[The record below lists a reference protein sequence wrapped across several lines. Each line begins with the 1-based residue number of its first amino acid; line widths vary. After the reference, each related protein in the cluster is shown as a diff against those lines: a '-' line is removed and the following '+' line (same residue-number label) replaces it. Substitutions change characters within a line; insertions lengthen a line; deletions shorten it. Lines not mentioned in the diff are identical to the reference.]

1 MGFDEASLLP
11 KPGQFVKLSGRGLDS
26 REIKNVLHS
35 GFSTY
40 PFHLTSPFFHK
51 VRVVFFFMNSSTRCE
66 EELDRSFKQPQEHP
80 GNRDEISDE
89 YAKAGL
95 LC

>member
-51 VRVVFFFMNSSTRCE
+51 VRVVFFFMNSSTRDDVSKRIIHE
-66 EELDRSFKQPQEHP
+66 TPIAATIELCVTI
-80 GNRDEISDE
+80 N
-89 YAKAGL
+89 
-95 LC
+95 

>member
-26 REIKNVLHS
+26 REIKNGLHY

-40 PFHLTSPFFHK
+40 PFHLTSPFFHE
-51 VRVVFFFMNSSTRCE
+51 VRVVFFFMNSSTRDDVSKRIIHE
-66 EELDRSFKQPQEHP
+66 TPIAATIELCVTI
-80 GNRDEISDE
+80 N
-89 YAKAGL
+89 
-95 LC
+95 

>member
-40 PFHLTSPFFHK
+40 PFHLTSPFFHE
-51 VRVVFFFMNSSTRCE
+51 VRVVFFFMNSSTRDDVSKRIIHE
-66 EELDRSFKQPQEHP
+66 TPIAATIELCVTI
-80 GNRDEISDE
+80 N
-89 YAKAGL
+89 
-95 LC
+95 